1 MFNELRFPYPNLFPT
16 STSSV
21 TNLDSY
27 FSLNPNISPPSI
39 SSISQTSQVS
49 DTTFVPLIPLGFSP
63 LSTQSFDNTEPVP
76 QTSTSTISASVQLVN
91 SESTTLASSSLESI
105 YVPNSIPVNTHPIQT
120 RSKSSICNPRLHRF
134 LLILSLKLQN
144 RLWQMQ
150 IGSLLCDKNMMPC

>member
-1 MFNELRFPYPNLFPT
+1 MGDSGGSREAYGHGQECLFLGY
-16 STSSV
+16 SSSHKV
-21 TNLDSY
+21 TNSY
-27 FSLNPNISPPSI
+27 L
-39 SSISQTSQVS
+39 
-49 DTTFVPLIPLGFSP
+49 LL
-63 LSTQSFDNTEPVP
+63 SFDNTEPVP